1 MDGRAGPEQRTAA
14 GGHVRHAVAGRPA
27 PVPGSSQRVS
37 ALAAGLAALAPFAAW
52 WPWQSCLELGAL
64 PGAVPCAR
72 LHARQVLW
80 EWELTAL
87 SDTTELLVSE
97 LVTNA
102 IQMSRTTAL
111 DTPIRLWLVC
121 DTAQVLIL
129 VWDACPA
136 PPIPT
141 DASGDAE
148 SGRGLL
154 LVDALSARWGWHSPP
169 GMDGKVVWALIRPE

>member
-1 MDGRAGPEQRTAA
+1 MDGRARQEQRTAVS
-14 GGHVRHAVAGRPA
+14 GHVRHAVAGRPT
-27 PVPGSSQRVS
+27 PVPGSSERIP
-37 ALAAGLAALAPFAAW
+37 AGLAAFAPFAAR

-80 EWELTAL
+80 EWGLTAL

-102 IQMSRTTAL
+102 IQVSRATAP
-111 DTPIRLWLVC
+111 DTAIRLWLVC
-121 DTAQVLIL
+121 DTARVLIL
-129 VWDACPA
+129 VWDACAA

-141 DASGDAE
+141 DASGGAE
-148 SGRGLL
+148 NGRGLL
-154 LVDALSARWGWHSPP
+154 LVEALSARWGCQFPP
-169 GMDGKVVWALIRPE
+169 GTDGKVVWALICPD